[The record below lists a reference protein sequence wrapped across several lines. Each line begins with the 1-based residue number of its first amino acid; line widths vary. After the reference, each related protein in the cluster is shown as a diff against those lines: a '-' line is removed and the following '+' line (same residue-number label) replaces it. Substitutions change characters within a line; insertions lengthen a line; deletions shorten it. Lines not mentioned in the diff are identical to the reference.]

1 MVVKYSFAE
10 DAVIMKTEINEQRIS
25 VMAKAASRGT
35 MDNKSNSKGET
46 MPDQRKLR
54 NVSVVIPAFNEE
66 LAVKEGIDELRQ
78 AFANTDIEA
87 EFIVVD
93 DGSSDNTAQEAA
105 LAGARVIQHRG
116 NRGYGASL
124 KTGII
129 AASYDVV
136 AITDADGTYPAEY
149 LPDMLVEL
157 EHADMVVGSRTGADV
172 HIPLSRRPAKW
183 VLRVMANYLSGTRI
197 PDLNSGLRVFRRDVA
212 MQYFAILSDQFSF
225 TTTIT
230 LAMLCDNYAVR
241 YVPIDYRK
249 RQGKSKI
256 MPWDAGSFAVLIMR
270 VAMLFRP
277 LRVFLPIAV
286 ICIVY
291 GVVKSAVDLSNDPN
305 ISASAIFAF
314 ISALLLVLVG
324 MLGDAVA
331 MRLGR
336 FNQHAVM
343 GAHPKEYEMEPEEVN
358 TKEVEPAADLAK
370 Q

>member
-1 MVVKYSFAE
+1 MNQIQKS
-10 DAVIMKTEINEQRIS
+10 
-25 VMAKAASRGT
+25 AKAKTLPFGKKGKTNNGGNLS
-35 MDNKSNSKGET
+35 DQSN
-46 MPDQRKLR
+46 DRKIK

-66 LAVKEGIDELRQ
+66 ASVREGIVELQ
-78 AFANTDIEA
+78 EMFAETDIEA
-87 EFIVVD
+87 EIIVVD
-93 DGSSDNTAQEAA
+93 DGSKDNTAREAKS
-105 LAGARVIQHRG
+105 AGVRVIQHRG

-124 KTGII
+124 KTGIL
-129 AASYDVV
+129 AASNDVI
-136 AITDADGTYPAEY
+136 AITDADGTYPAEF
-149 LPDMLVEL
+149 LPEMLVKL

-172 HIPLSRRPAKW
+172 NIPLTRRPAKW
-183 VLRVMANYLSGTRI
+183 FLRVMANYVSNTRI

-230 LAMLCDNYAVR
+230 LAMLCDKYAVV
-241 YVPIDYRK
+241 YTPIDYRK

-277 LRVFLPIAV
+277 LRVFLPIAI
-286 ICIVY
+286 ICIIY
-291 GVVKSAVDLSNDPN
+291 GVTKASIDLTYDPN

-314 ISALLLVLVG
+314 VSALMMVLVG

-336 FNQHAVM
+336 FNQYSAM
-343 GAHPKEYEMEPEEVN
+343 GVSPKEYEIPDETVQ
-358 TKEVEPAADLAK
+358 KEFKVYTGT
-370 Q
+370 QS